1 MTIGD
6 RIRAKRLELGYT
18 QQELADKLG
27 YKSKGSI
34 NMIEKGKRNLTQQKI
49 KEIAD
54 TLGTSPEYIM
64 GWEIDQVFTFT
75 DIQNKL
81 NNYDQLSD
89 ALIPF
94 IDVEFDVSEL
104 DEILQY
110 AKYVA
115 SKRD

>member
-1 MTIGD
+1 MEIGD
-6 RIRAKRLELGYT
+6 RIRQLREQVGLT
-18 QQELADKLG
+18 QAELAQKIGYQTKGTINKMENGNLKVTTDKLD
-27 YKSKGSI
+27 SI
-34 NMIEKGKRNLTQQKI
+34 AKAL
-49 KEIAD
+49 D
-54 TLGTSPEYIM
+54 TTPNELM

>member
-6 RIRAKRLELGYT
+6 RIRAKRTELGYT
-18 QQELADKLG
+18 QKELADKLG
-27 YKSKGSI
+27 YKSKASI
-34 NMIEKGKRNLTQQKI
+34 NMIEHGKRNLTQQKI

-54 TLGTSPEYIM
+54 ALDTSPEYIM